1 MHTEPP
7 DVSLTPACVSHLD
20 MLPPIEDKS
29 QADLLSP
36 QGSTKVEVPPVLA
49 SSWGPLTPVLTATH
63 RIFLDVCSGVSRP
76 LSVAMQSHNC
86 DILSFDVLLDS
97 KCDLFDDVIFERLL
111 RICASGIVGYNAN
124 SPSCKEYSRLKLRPG
139 GPIAIR
145 TPECLDGRPNLTVT
159 EMQSLQDSNLML
171 TRCIQ
176 LATVTFSGGGHSHVE
191 QPPSAMSWQEPAMQQ
206 FLTTCHCSCVVIAAC
221 KYGRSWYKSWMF
233 ATTLRDLSH
242 LGCICDH
249 PPGSH
254 ENIAGVRASSGEY
267 ISRQTAEY
275 PAPLC
280 QALSQYIAPVVSKSN
295 LDMSL
300 SEAEASLPTKPI
312 DSPPFARQ
320 DGGGLTSQADWSV
333 PPADTVDVFRTL
345 RHNWMSHIIQCKLD
359 RKLLACFARQDPNPP
374 FSTEELLPFRKWL
387 VEFLEA
393 QGVHVD
399 WSIPDDQPMCL
410 HVLHAVQKLLQDKDT
425 ALFPYLISGVPTG
438 FDEAILPSQCFPLT
452 SPTADEVPMLSV
464 HFSNWSSA
472 EEHPEEVKPLIDEE
486 VKQGWVMPF
495 DGTLEDAQSH
505 WPVGVAIGKLGL
517 ALSDHRP
524 PRLVVDSS
532 ICGVNGRCTIPEK
545 STLPTARDILRSYP
559 LRNHNNPL
567 LGFSLDIKS
576 AHKRIAVQ
584 QSHRGLLGFQFQGKL
599 YFYRV
604 CPFGAVFSAHY
615 WARLGGFL
623 LRLFHSLT
631 WLAHAGFL
639 YVDDLFMFQDA
650 KVMPVS
656 AAMIS
661 ILCQICCIPV
671 SWKKCE
677 LGNDITWIGWRWHIS
692 TGVVSIPHA
701 KMRKLRDLI
710 HKLHSCEKT
719 SKKYIE
725 QFLGLAMWITQLFP
739 SMRTWLHSLYRD
751 LHAIPATQFSVDPDQ
766 WNSTVNCLSDQL
778 VFEKRPSGSAIPI
791 GGRLVQV
798 RHQHVSTLNDV
809 SRCLISD
816 KRIWLRIRDPASS
829 KRRLSVSSLRVID
842 LFRQWV
848 SEVPP
853 CISIWPKMRW
863 PGICVAD
870 AFAAGSKSGI
880 GGVITFPSG
889 MCKWFSLPI
898 SLDEFQSLNIPM
910 HEDLQ
915 KDISSLETLA
925 QVALLFIV
933 AQFQPG
939 YRMALRVPALSDNSG
954 AESVSNKLFTTTMP
968 LALFLEK
975 LSLLVAS
982 SGITFDVSHIPG
994 KSNDIADALSRWDG
1008 FSNPPH
1014 GLKASDRFDLSL
1026 PAIWNIDL
1034 RPRLFPPHATIPWS
1048 FPS

>member
-1 MHTEPP
+1 MDIEQPAVSPFPARVAQHEPHP
-7 DVSLTPACVSHLD
+7 LKEEVS
-20 MLPPIEDKS
+20 PPS
-29 QADLLSP
+29 VTSP
-36 QGSTKVEVPPVLA
+36 QGPPKLEVPSTLS
-49 SSWGPLTPVLTATH
+49 SSWGTLTPILTANK
-63 RIFLDVCSGVSRP
+63 RIFLDICSGVSRP
-76 LSVAMQSHNC
+76 LSVAMQFHKC

-97 KCDLFDDVIFERLL
+97 TCDLFDDIVFERLL

-124 SPSCKEYSRLKLRPG
+124 APSCKEYSRLKLRPNG
-139 GPIAIR
+139 LR
-145 TPECLDGRPNLTVT
+145 TPECLDGRPNLNATD
-159 EMQSLQDSNLML
+159 MQSIQDSNLML
-171 TRCIQ
+171 TRCVQ
-176 LATVTFSGGGHSHVE
+176 LATVTYSGGGHSHVE
-191 QPPSAMSWQEPAMQQ
+191 QPPSAMSWQEPVVQQ
-206 FLTTCHCSCVVIAAC
+206 FLTTCHCSCVIVAAC
-221 KYGRSWYKSWMF
+221 HFGRSWYKSWMF
-233 ATTLRDLSH
+233 ATTLRELSN
-242 LGCICDH
+242 LGCTCDH

-254 ENIAGVRASSGEY
+254 QNIAGVRASSGEFM
-267 ISRQTAEY
+267 SRQTAEY
-275 PAPLC
+275 PEPLC
-280 QALSQYIAPVVSKSN
+280 QALSNYIAPVVSKSN
-295 LDMSL
+295 LDFSMSDV
-300 SEAEASLPTKPI
+300 EALLPVKSL

-320 DGGGLTSQADWSV
+320 DGGGSPSQADWSA
-333 PPADTVDVFRTL
+333 PPDNAVDTFRTL
-345 RHNWMSHIIQCKLD
+345 RHNWMSHIIKCKLD
-359 RKLLACFARQDPNPP
+359 RKLLAAFAKQDPNPP
-374 FSTEELLPFRKWL
+374 FLDEDLIPFRQWL

-399 WSIPDDQPMCL
+399 WGIPDAQPMHL
-410 HVLHAVQKLLQDKDT
+410 HVLHDLQKLMHDNDT
-425 ALFPYLISGVPTG
+425 SLFPYLINGVPTG
-438 FDEAILPSQCFPLT
+438 FDEAILPSTCFPLNPSST
-452 SPTADEVPMLSV
+452 SDEVPMLSV

-472 EEHPEEVKPLIDEE
+472 EEHPEDVLPLIEEE

-495 DGTLEDAQSH
+495 DGTLEDAQIQ
-505 WPVGVAIGKLGL
+505 WPIGVAVGKLGL

-532 ICGVNGRCTIPEK
+532 ICGVNGRCVIPEK
-545 STLPTARDILRSYP
+545 STLPTARDVLRAYP
-559 LRNHNNPL
+559 LRNQITPL

-576 AHKRIAVQ
+576 AHKRIAVK
-584 QSHRGLLGFQFQGKL
+584 QSHRGLLGFQFKGRL

-615 WARLGGFL
+615 WSRLGGYL

-650 KVMPVS
+650 TVMPIS
-656 AAMIS
+656 ASMIA
-661 ILCQICCIPV
+661 ILCQICGIPV

-677 LGNDITWIGWRWHIS
+677 LGRDITWIGWRWQIS
-692 TGVVSIPHA
+692 AGVVSIPHA
-701 KMRKLRDLI
+701 KIRKLQDLI
-710 HKLHSCEKT
+710 CKLHGGDKT

-766 WNSTVNCLSDQL
+766 WNFTLSCLSDQL

-809 SRCLISD
+809 HRCLISD

-829 KRRLSVSSLRVID
+829 KRRLSVSSLRVIS
-842 LFRQWV
+842 LFRQWI
-848 SEVPP
+848 SDVPP
-853 CISIWPKMRW
+853 SISIWPKLRW

-870 AFAAGSKSGI
+870 AFATGTHSGI
-880 GGVITFPSG
+880 GGFITFPSG
-889 MCKWFSLPI
+889 QCKWFSLPI
-898 SLDEFQSLNIPM
+898 SLDEFRTLDIPM
-910 HEDLQ
+910 HDGLQ
-915 KDISSLETLA
+915 KDITSLETLA
-925 QVALLFIV
+925 QIALLYIV

-954 AESVSNKLFTTTMP
+954 AESVSNKLFTTSMP
-968 LALFLEK
+968 LALFLER

-982 SGITFDVSHIPG
+982 SSISFDVSHIPG
-994 KSNDIADALSRWDG
+994 KANDVADALSRWDG
-1008 FSNPPH
+1008 QNDPPH
-1014 GLKASDRFDLSL
+1014 ELRSNDRVALSL

-1048 FPS
+1048 LPS